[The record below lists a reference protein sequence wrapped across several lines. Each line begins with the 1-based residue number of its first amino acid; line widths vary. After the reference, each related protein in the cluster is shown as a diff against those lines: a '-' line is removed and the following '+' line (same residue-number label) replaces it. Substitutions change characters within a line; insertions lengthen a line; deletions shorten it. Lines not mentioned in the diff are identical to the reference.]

1 MQNSFVNK
9 WGTKKYE
16 EVCIVIPES
25 QRSDVQNQNHLGKFF
40 KKCRLTIQFP
50 GLILRGSSAVF
61 LRRDSECC
69 VVLVPKCSFYV
80 SFKLKLPNI
89 LDFFCHNQ

>member
-25 QRSDVQNQNHLGKFF
+25 QRSDVQNQNYLGKFF
-40 KKCRLTIQFP
+40 
-50 GLILRGSSAVF
+50 
-61 LRRDSECC
+61 
-69 VVLVPKCSFYV
+69 
-80 SFKLKLPNI
+80 
-89 LDFFCHNQ
+89 